1 MVNSNWIFFRCDL
14 CGEGFAR
21 NEGLKKHTL
30 THKINEGN
38 LTEEEKKKLELQKKT
53 CEFCGRKF
61 DHPSAFYRHRKTH
74 MGIKNHIC
82 SECGQ
87 AFTEKRYMDDH
98 YNVKHLGLKNYPCE
112 HCGKLFGSHNSLAN
126 HKKSIHGIGP
136 SPQSS
141 NVSKIISWLNFVEYG
156 YTDFLLP
163 QVRTEFACDVCG
175 KTYKSK
181 GARHTHYDKAHLG
194 DKKLPCKECGLVFER
209 SGALQA
215 HMKQAHPLAL
225 AKEGECKSMM
235 QDMQAVNSPPNNL
248 LFKTEV
254 LSSWFLRN
262 VSSRDF
268 REDKHECYCCVHL
281 FVLCALITMLLKCF
295 HTNEGAI
302 LAERLRI
309 GISCRRNGGGR
320 LCFRKWRDRESIW
333 RPKHWVWMCLL
344 WKILHTKF
352 FPDIPY

>member
-126 HKKSIHGIGP
+126 HKKSIHGTGP

-141 NVSKIISWLNFVEYG
+141 NVSKIVSWILWNMVTLIFCCHRFGRSLLVTFVEKLTSLREQG
-156 YTDFLLP
+156 TLTMTKLIWAKKSFL
-163 QVRTEFACDVCG
+163 
-175 KTYKSK
+175 
-181 GARHTHYDKAHLG
+181 ARSVDWSLK
-194 DKKLPCKECGLVFER
+194 DLV
-209 SGALQA
+209 
-215 HMKQAHPLAL
+215 
-225 AKEGECKSMM
+225 
-235 QDMQAVNSPPNNL
+235 
-248 LFKTEV
+248 LFK
-254 LSSWFLRN
+254 LIWNKHIHLHLRKRGNANQWCKTCKQSIHLLIICCSKLKFYPHDFSEMFHPGTSGRINMN
-262 VSSRDF
+262 VIVACTSL
-268 REDKHECYCCVHL
+268 CY
-281 FVLCALITMLLKCF
+281 A
-295 HTNEGAI
+295 
-302 LAERLRI
+302 RL
-309 GISCRRNGGGR
+309 
-320 LCFRKWRDRESIW
+320 
-333 RPKHWVWMCLL
+333 
-344 WKILHTKF
+344 
-352 FPDIPY
+352 